1 MSKTVISAQHK
12 AIKELKQA
20 IETFVNGHN
29 KTRVIP
35 LAIPTG
41 WGKTRIAIQGVLK
54 AFKGV
59 YPIPVS
65 VVIWPQKH
73 SHISEEV
80 WLRCTDWCRKRNRS
94 KCSFESCKHEMP
106 QISYLHSS
114 KKGPKMKRHEIGA
127 GTHNKGFKGT
137 FYSVNNKFTGIKN
150 ELDRTNGPIL
160 FIIDEWHSKNMLEKY
175 EEYKLDAKKVLEKK
189 EEYKLAENFWRDK
202 LIGKESTRKL
212 FVLLVSATPIG
223 ATSHMDSINA
233 DESEGKFK
241 KDITNALES
250 FSKLTIIGNQ
260 RRKYNLYNIY
270 PDIIKSEERKLKY
283 KQDQCQYRYSDYKG
297 KWIIN
302 YIDLSKKAYGNRK
315 KAPSPASLIYSLESL
330 LNSGVP
336 YDVVKRHHKK
346 SLAAYFNRG
355 FSKQKQTLKLLTIG
369 KLLRKYSDQK
379 FVVFCHH
386 IAVAH
391 SLNKYLKRINIPSYY
406 LAGDVKKRDD
416 KFNSFNDENNDENE
430 KIRVLI
436 VTDEH
441 SQGVSLHKSKAWLIH
456 FELSWNPIRIIQRY
470 GRVWRIDKKSRKLT
484 TPLAFYIPHSFSS
497 EEEMISRLKRRWNV
511 LKEISNSKEANFV
524 NLSPISFEVALGK
537 RCSPPVVEET

>member
-12 AIKELKQA
+12 AIKELKRA

-54 AFKGV
+54 AFKGL
-59 YPIPVS
+59 YPTPVS

-114 KKGPKMKRHEIGA
+114 KKGPKMKRHGIGA

-160 FIIDEWHSKNMLEKY
+160 FIIDEWHSKRFLEKY
-175 EEYKLDAKKVLEKK
+175 NNSGLDA
-189 EEYKLAENFWRDK
+189 EEFWRK
-202 LIGKESTRKL
+202 QLIGKNSTRKL

-223 ATSHMDSINA
+223 ATSHMDLINA

-241 KDITNALES
+241 KDITNALEL
-250 FSKLTIIGNQ
+250 FSKLTSVGNQ
-260 RRKYNLYNIY
+260 KRKYNLYGIY
-270 PDIIKSEERKLKY
+270 PKVINSEERKLKNE
-283 KQDQCQYRYSDYKG
+283 QDQFQYRYSDTKDE
-297 KWIIN
+297 WIKN
-302 YIDLSKKAYGNRK
+302 YIGLSKKAYGNRK
-315 KAPSPASLIYSLESL
+315 EAPYPSSLVYRLESL
-330 LNSGVP
+330 LHSGATHEI
-336 YDVVKRHHKK
+336 VKSHFK
-346 SLAAYFNRG
+346 SLKTYFEPG
-355 FSKQKQTLKLLTIG
+355 FSKQKKTLKLLTIG
-369 KLLRKYSDQK
+369 KLLKKYSNQK

-391 SLNKYLKRINIPSYY
+391 SLNKYLMKINIPSYY
-406 LAGDVKKRDD
+406 LEGDVKKRDEE
-416 KFNSFNDENNDENE
+416 FNSFNDEKD

-484 TPLAFYIPHSFSS
+484 TPLAFYIPHAFSS

-511 LKEISNSKEANFV
+511 LKEISNSEEANFV
-524 NLSPISFEVALGK
+524 NLAPISFQVALGK
-537 RCSPPVVEET
+537 RCSPPVSEET